1 VSATFAE
8 AATRWC
14 PLAAQLLGWRPAEFW
29 SATPAE
35 LRMALAPPADL
46 ARSTPPTRDMI
57 ARMMERDTY
66 E

>member
-1 VSATFAE
+1 VSATFAD

-14 PLAAQLLGWRPAEFW
+14 PLAARLLGWRPAEFW

-35 LRMALAPPADL
+35 LRMALTTPADL
-46 ARSTPPTRDMI
+46 ACPSPPTRDLI
-57 ARMMERDTY
+57 ARMMERDAD